1 MRRDENY
8 ENYNMEVMDVTDSER
23 DINILENELSDEEE
37 VELNA
42 YGSPV
47 RANRGTRNTER
58 ANTTVIAGPSA
69 SDNIDRV
76 VRYKPTLCIM

>member
-23 DINILENELSDEEE
+23 DIIILENELSDEE

-42 YGSPV
+42 YRNPV
-47 RANRGTRNTER
+47 RTNRGTRNTER
-58 ANTTVIAGPSA
+58 ANTTVIAGPSL

>member
-1 MRRDENY
+1 MEV
-8 ENYNMEVMDVTDSER
+8 MEVMDVTDSER
-23 DINILENELSDEEE
+23 DISILENEISDEEE

-47 RANRGTRNTER
+47 RVNRGTRNTEPTIPT
-58 ANTTVIAGPSA
+58 AIVGPSA

-76 VRYKPTLCIM
+76 VRCKPTLCIM